1 MQIHGTIFCIN
12 LTVIYYS
19 NQNERFIYIFA
30 CFLAAFL
37 TMEERHQR
45 TPADTSGHQQPPA
58 DTSSHQARR
67 AAPRRRTRPPP
78 GHISPPDG
86 VPGGRVP
93 RSEARGFHRESGKNP
108 LFQFQIIRLLFSF
121 EGNTKKGNRIPSDC
135 LYILY
140 VLSFLHTFPF
150 SIFAKNKKSM
160 KKRKLICTIVGIIL
174 GAPLGLVIGYILRK
188 YILLLLQ

>member
-1 MQIHGTIFCIN
+1 MKGLFTF
-12 LTVIYYS
+12 S
-19 NQNERFIYIFA
+19 R
-30 CFLAAFL
+30 AFWWRSY
-37 TMEERHQR
+37 MVRN
-45 TPADTSGHQQPPA
+45 ATSSHQQPPA
-58 DTSSHQARR
+58 ATSSHQQ
-67 AAPRRRTRPPP
+67 PPP

-86 VPGGRVP
+86 APEGHVP
-93 RSEARGFHRESGKNP
+93 RSEARAFHRESGKNL
-108 LFQFQIIRLLFSF
+108 LFQLQIIRLLFSF

>member
-1 MQIHGTIFCIN
+1 MKGLFTF
-12 LTVIYYS
+12 S
-19 NQNERFIYIFA
+19 R
-30 CFLAAFL
+30 AFWWRSYMVRNA
-37 TMEERHQR
+37 TSSGHQ
-45 TPADTSGHQQPPA
+45 PPAADTSGHQQPPA
-58 DTSSHQARR
+58 DTRHAGRGHRPGIYHRRTGSQGDTSHVARR
-67 AAPRRRTRPPP
+67 
-78 GHISPPDG
+78 G
-86 VPGGRVP
+86 VFIVNRAKIFCFNSKLSDCYSVLKGIQKK
-93 RSEARGFHRESGKNP
+93 ATGF
-108 LFQFQIIRLLFSF
+108 
-121 EGNTKKGNRIPSDC
+121 PSDC